1 MTVIELTKAEA
12 QIMQILWGIEKGFIK
27 DILDCFDDPKPA
39 YTTVATMFRILEKK
53 GFVKYKSYGN
63 AYQYYP
69 LVSRT
74 EYAKTHVN
82 SIFKRYFKG
91 SISEVVSFFA
101 YNNKVKLKDIDEAI
115 QILKEIKK
123 AKK

>member
-1 MTVIELTKAEA
+1 MVELTKAEA
-12 QIMQILWGIEKGFIK
+12 QIMQILWDIEKGFIK
-27 DILDCFDDPKPA
+27 DILDGFDDPRPA

-53 GFVKYKSYGN
+53 GFVKYRPYGN

-69 LVSRT
+69 LISRA
-74 EYAKTHVN
+74 EYTKTHID
-82 SIFKRYFKG
+82 SLFKRYFKG
-91 SISEVVSFFA
+91 SITEVVSFFA
-101 YNNKVKLKDIDEAI
+101 HNNKVKVKDIDGAI